1 MAAKLILFFITY
13 LTTMAAIAASPQS
26 DLTDAHADW
35 LSYQEIFTPVVAA
48 IIPEGKRQL
57 GQKLFKDPLL
67 SIDQSFSCESCHL
80 KQYGYGLNSKL
91 TRDRFGHHSLLNS
104 PGLAYSSLMLY
115 QNWSGKFP
123 TLEDQ
128 MHAVMT
134 SPKAMAMNWPEL
146 IQRLKTAPHYPAL
159 FKSAGY
165 KQINQQTITD
175 AMVAYETSLTQPSRF
190 DAYLLGDMDQL
201 SPAEKKGLSKF
212 KHFGCVSCHQ
222 GIAIGGNLR
231 QKMGVMRDY
240 IPQHE
245 VGLTLHNGFFNITR
259 NAADK
264 HFFRVPSLRNV
275 ALTAPYFHDGSAA
288 TLEEA
293 IKAMFRY
300 QLGIEPMKD
309 DISDIAH
316 FLQSLNS
323 IEYEQQ

>member
-1 MAAKLILFFITY
+1 MSAKLLLFIV
-13 LTTMAAIAASPQS
+13 ASFMTATSVLASSLPS
-26 DLTDAHADW
+26 DPADTHTDW
-35 LSYQEIFTPVVAA
+35 LSYQGIFTPVVPVTV
-48 IIPEGKRQL
+48 PEGKKQL
-57 GQKLFKDPLL
+57 GQKLFRDPLL
-67 SIDQSFSCESCHL
+67 SIDQSFSCESCHYQ
-80 KQYGYGLNSKL
+80 QYGYGLNSKL
-91 TRDRFGHHSLLNS
+91 TKDRLGDHSLLNS

-128 MHAVMT
+128 LNAVIT
-134 SPKAMAMNWPEL
+134 NPKAMAMNWPEL
-146 IQRLKTAPHYPAL
+146 IKRLKAAPHYPAL

-190 DAYLLGDMDQL
+190 DAYLLGDLDRL
-201 SPAEKKGLSKF
+201 SETEKQGLSKF
-212 KHFGCVSCHQ
+212 KQFGCVSCHQ

-245 VGLTLHNGFFNITR
+245 LGLTLHDGFYSITR

-264 HFFRVPSLRNV
+264 HFFRVPTLRNV

-293 IKAMFRY
+293 IEVMFRY
-300 QLGIEPMKD
+300 QLGIDPTEED
-309 DISDIAH
+309 VADIAQ
-316 FLQSLNS
+316 FLHSLSS
-323 IEYEQQ
+323 IEYEQ